1 VSLGEGTVLQL
12 DDNTRERLASLLD
25 WASAV
30 VLGPGMGVDDG
41 RVDFLEF
48 VLSNARCPLVLDA
61 DALNCLAIKREL
73 LKKVSVPVVV
83 TPHPGEMA
91 RLAGQSIDEIQADRI
106 KAAAA
111 FSKEWGTITVL
122 KGANSVIAE
131 ANGNIYINTTGNPG
145 MASGGM
151 GDVLA
156 GMTASFIAQGFEPAK
171 AACVAVYIHG
181 RAADL
186 LAGERGMY
194 GLTASELAEY
204 IPPAVKLTT
213 EG

>member
-1 VSLGEGTVLQL
+1 
-12 DDNTRERLASLLD
+12 
-25 WASAV
+25 
-30 VLGPGMGVDDG
+30 
-41 RVDFLEF
+41 
-48 VLSNARCPLVLDA
+48 
-61 DALNCLAIKREL
+61 
-73 LKKVSVPVVV
+73 
-83 TPHPGEMA
+83 
-91 RLAGQSIDEIQADRI
+91 
-106 KAAAA
+106 AAA

-204 IPPAVKLTT
+204 IPPAVKLTI